1 MKILGVTGSMG
12 MGKSTVCGLFF
23 RHGFPVFDADRV
35 VHQLQSPNGKGLKLI
50 EKTFPGSIKNNAL
63 DRNYLRR
70 LIVED
75 RNNLKKIEGIILP
88 LVAQERDKFIR
99 RAQAQ
104 GLSWCILD
112 VPLLFEKKI
121 NLLCTKTLVVTA
133 PVDVQKNRILKRN
146 TITWEQARAFIDSQM
161 PSRIKCKMAD
171 IIVQTGLSKAHTFFQ
186 VKKIIRLMQVDQL

>member
-12 MGKSTVCGLFF
+12 MGKSTVCGLFH
-23 RHGFPVFDADRV
+23 RYGFPVFDADKV
-35 VHQLQSPNGKGLKLI
+35 VHQLQAPHGKGLKLI
-50 EKTFPGSIKNNAL
+50 EKAFPGSVKNDAL

-75 RNNLKKIEGIILP
+75 RNNLKKIEQIILP
-88 LVAQERDKFIR
+88 LVALERDRFIR
-99 RAQAQ
+99 RAQAR

-133 PVDVQKNRILKRN
+133 PIDVQRVRVLKRN
-146 TITWEQARAFIDSQM
+146 TVTWEQARAFIDAQM
-161 PSRIKCKMAD
+161 PNKIKCKMAD
-171 IIVQTGLSKAHTFFQ
+171 IVVQTGLSRAHTFFQ
-186 VKKIIRLMQVDQL
+186 IKKIIKLMQVNQL